1 MIPDARV
8 MEPLVA
14 LTTPSLAR
22 RLAEEIAFLVKAARP
37 GFWLTSIWFYLVPV
51 GGRQVLDQVEFW
63 LGLLYVSFPL
73 GLLIYGWNDVVDF
86 DVDRFNPRK
95 GTYLFGA
102 RGTPERLAGL
112 PWRMALVQAPFAI
125 LFTLLLGPK
134 ALAWFAALIVATAA
148 YNCPPFAFKGRPG
161 LDVLNQAGY
170 LLVFVLAS
178 WLNHV
183 SQVPWFTF
191 LFGAMFAMHSHLFG
205 EIMDLEPDRRAGRRT
220 LAGVLRARPAKWLLV
235 AFLAAEAV
243 LIWTSAR
250 DPWLAAFLAASA
262 AWFTV
267 DVLLLWG
274 DRPYSPAEMRFL
286 FLAWNAVALA
296 SMPWL
301 WHAASLAAR

>member
-1 MIPDARV
+1 
-8 MEPLVA
+8 MEPQVA
-14 LTTPSLAR
+14 VTPPRLAR
-22 RLAEEIAFLVKAARP
+22 RLAEEIAFVVQAARP

-51 GGRQVLDQVEFW
+51 GGRHVLTQPEFW
-63 LGLLYVSFPL
+63 LGLFYVSFPL
-73 GLLIYGWNDVVDF
+73 GVLIYGWNDVVDF
-86 DVDRFNPRK
+86 EADRFNPRK

-102 RGTPERLAGL
+102 RGTAERLARL
-112 PWRMALVQAPFAI
+112 PWRIAFVQVPFAI

-134 ALAWFAALIVATAA
+134 ALAWFAVLIVVTAT
-148 YNCPPFAFKGRPG
+148 YNCQPFAFKGRPG
-161 LDVLNQAGY
+161 FDLLNQAGY

-205 EIMDLEPDRRAGRRT
+205 QIMDLGPDRTAGRRT
-220 LAGVLRARPAKWLLV
+220 LAGVLRARPAKWLLI

-243 LIWTSAR
+243 LIWKWAR

-262 AWFTV
+262 GWFML
-267 DVLLLWG
+267 DVMLLWR
-274 DRPYSPAEMRFL
+274 DRPYSPGEMRFS

-296 SMPWL
+296 SIPWV
-301 WHAASLAAR
+301 WHAASLAPR

>member
-1 MIPDARV
+1 MIPAARV
-8 MEPLVA
+8 MEPQVA
-14 LTTPSLAR
+14 VTTPRLVH

-51 GGRQVLDQVEFW
+51 GGRQVLDQPEFW

-102 RGTPERLAGL
+102 RGTPERLARL
-112 PWRMALVQAPFAI
+112 PWRMALVQVPFAI

-134 ALAWFAALIVATAA
+134 ALAWFAALIVATAV

-161 LDVLNQAGY
+161 FDVLNQAGY

-220 LAGVLRARPAKWLLV
+220 LAGVLHARPAKWLLV

-243 LIWTSAR
+243 LIWTSTR
-250 DPWLAAFLAASA
+250 DPWLAVFLAASA
-262 AWFTV
+262 AWFVV

-274 DRPYSPAEMRFL
+274 DRPYSAAEMRFL

-296 SMPWL
+296 SMPWM
-301 WHAASLAAR
+301 WHAAALAAR

>member
-1 MIPDARV
+1 MIH
-8 MEPLVA
+8 LG
-14 LTTPSLAR
+14 
-22 RLAEEIAFLVKAARP
+22 RLADEIAFVVKAARP

-51 GGRQVLDQVEFW
+51 GGRNVLDRAEFW
-63 LGLLYVSFPL
+63 LGLLYVTFPL

-86 DVDRFNPRK
+86 EVDRFNPRK

-102 RGTPERLAGL
+102 RGTPERLARL
-112 PWRMALVQAPFAI
+112 PWRIALVQAPFAV

-134 ALAWFAALIVATAA
+134 ALAWFAALIGAA
-148 YNCPPFAFKGRPG
+148 ALYNCRPFAFKGRPG
-161 LDVLNQAGY
+161 LDMLNQAGY

-220 LAGVLRARPAKWLLV
+220 LAGVLQAKPAKWLLIT
-235 AFLAAEAV
+235 FLAVEAV
-243 LIWTSAR
+243 LIWTYAR
-250 DPWLAAFLAASA
+250 DRWLAAFLAGSA
-262 AWFTV
+262 TWFTL
-267 DVLLLWG
+267 DVMLLWR
-274 DRPYSPAEMRFL
+274 DRPYSPGEMRFS

-296 SMPWL
+296 SMPWV
-301 WHAASLAAR
+301 WRAATLAPR